1 MSTILFHD
9 YYTIGA
15 ECWGDLV
22 PQSGPSDESEHCS
35 LCDGLCYGCRRSSLE
50 DEALDGWK
58 VPDLRLRKNIW
69 ENFPVSVI
77 PISGTNGSRY
87 AVEWNHGKLNSWR
100 TERTESFEEAM
111 EYEAYCES
119 RLLYALRKHNKQYIV
134 EEPET
139 EEQICVLT
147 MVQKEV
153 SNDSSSMCES
163 VATACSVTSDGV
175 LVLRTPYDISKHFPV
190 TWIKEGNLVRLEI
203 HRTRLRALDV
213 PESEI
218 RDRILEAV
226 NASDSWTV
234 RKAPKP
240 FLCELVLPPK
250 AENTETVEKT
260 ETEKPVKV
268 LTTISDIRRNFPVTW
283 NQTGNVLVFQFHE
296 KNLRISGKNP
306 KVVREKFLESMRES
320 SSWTVRET
328 PAPFLC
334 EITLN

>member
-1 MSTILFHD
+1 MSSILLHD
-9 YYTIGA
+9 YTTIGA

-22 PQSGPSDESEHCS
+22 PQSASDESEHCS
-35 LCDGLCYGCRRSSLE
+35 LCDGLCYGFRCSSLE

-69 ENFPVSVI
+69 ENFPVNVI

-119 RLLYALRKHNKQYIV
+119 RLLYALRKHTKQYTV
-134 EEPET
+134 EEPDT
-139 EEQICVLT
+139 EEQICVLE
-147 MVQKEV
+147 MVQREDT
-153 SNDSSSMCES
+153 DSSSMCES

-175 LVLRTPYDISKHFPV
+175 PIMRTPYDISKHFPV
-190 TWIKEGNLVRLEI
+190 TWMKEGNLVRLEI

-213 PESEI
+213 PESEM

-226 NASDSWTV
+226 NASGSWTV

-250 AENTETVEKT
+250 SEKAEKT
-260 ETEKPVKV
+260 ENTDNTEPIKKV
-268 LTTISDIRRNFPVTW
+268 VLNTISDIRRNFPVTW
-283 NQTGNVLVFQFHE
+283 NQTGNVFVFQFHE
-296 KNLRISGKNP
+296 KNLRISGKNAN
-306 KVVREKFLESMRES
+306 VVREAFLESIRES

-334 EITLN
+334 EITLT